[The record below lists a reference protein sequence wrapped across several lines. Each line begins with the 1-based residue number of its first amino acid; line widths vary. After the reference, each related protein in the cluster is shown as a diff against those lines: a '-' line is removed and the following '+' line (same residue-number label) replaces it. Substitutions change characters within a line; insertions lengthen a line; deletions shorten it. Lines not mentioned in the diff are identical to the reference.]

1 MILSVIQDLYNVTE
15 HLLSL
20 SGPAA
25 RTIAENRR
33 ILRPHVQMFS
43 ERRDALITKYADES
57 GAVKQ
62 GSENWDKFIKDF
74 TDLLNWDVDVALKKL
89 PADTG
94 IDAFSCDTATV
105 RDLDLAMEF
114 FVEAPEDVQKETA
127 TDATSDNA
135 PVQDVSA

>member
-62 GSENWDKFIKDF
+62 WSENWDKFLKDF
-74 TDLLNWDVDVALKKL
+74 TDLLNWDVDVVLKKL
-89 PADTG
+89 PADTD

-114 FVEAPEDVQKETA
+114 FVEASEDVQKETA
-127 TDATSDNA
+127 TDATSDDA

>member
-1 MILSVIQDLYNVTE
+1 MILSEVQELYDVTE

-62 GSENWDKFIKDF
+62 GSENY
-74 TDLLNWDVDVALKKL
+74 
-89 PADTG
+89 
-94 IDAFSCDTATV
+94 
-105 RDLDLAMEF
+105 
-114 FVEAPEDVQKETA
+114 
-127 TDATSDNA
+127 
-135 PVQDVSA
+135 